1 MKRGKKQ
8 EHLPVTELDRIE
20 KDFLRFGQFA
30 GDRTDG
36 KEEEDDEAMLKA
48 MGLGFVGRRQE
59 RTGEERV
66 EGRAI
71 STREERERTAVEIL
85 RHSTPAYFI
94 YAGKMK

>member
-1 MKRGKKQ
+1 
-8 EHLPVTELDRIE
+8 
-20 KDFLRFGQFA
+20 
-30 GDRTDG
+30 
-36 KEEEDDEAMLKA
+36 
-48 MGLGFVGRRQE
+48 MGLGFVGRWQE

-71 STREERERTAVEIL
+71 STREERGRTGVEIL